1 MVRRRIWWLLFVCIM
16 LGVLVWRQHQAICHT
31 PILYRIGHIDAQFG
45 LSDSEVR
52 TALAQAEHLWE
63 NALGRNLF
71 EYSATAKLPINFVF
85 DERQH
90 ATRVRERLLS
100 KLQQTEA
107 SRASL
112 AQSYAIWRG
121 LYQDKRNASEAA
133 RMAYEERV
141 QAYNAQVQQWNARGG
156 PSVRVQQTLAVE
168 RAQIEASQHQLA
180 ADQSELRDIITT
192 LQELEDRDK
201 TLVETHAKQVQSYN
215 ALYGEHRLFH
225 KGEYNG
231 KEITIYQYQDRTDL
245 ILILAHELGHAL
257 GLAHVD
263 DRKAVMYELLSD
275 QDLDTLTL
283 TSADVRALHT
293 ACSRK

>member
-1 MVRRRIWWLLFVCIM
+1 MVRRRIWWLLLMGVV
-16 LGVLVWRQHQAICHT
+16 LGVLVWHQHQAVCHT

-52 TALAQAEHLWE
+52 AALEQAEHLWE

-71 EYSATAKLPINFVF
+71 EYSASAKLTINFVF
-85 DERQH
+85 DERQQ
-90 ATRVRERLLS
+90 ATRVKEQLLS
-100 KLQQTEA
+100 RLQQTEA
-107 SRASL
+107 SRAGV
-112 AQSYAIWRG
+112 AQSYATWRG
-121 LYQDKRNASEAA
+121 LYQDKRKAYEAA
-133 RMAYEERV
+133 RIAYEARV
-141 QAYNAQVQQWNARGG
+141 QAYNAQAQQWNARGG
-156 PSVRVQQTLAVE
+156 PPVKVQQTLAVE
-168 RAQIEASQHQLA
+168 RAQIEASQRQLA
-180 ADQSELRDIITT
+180 ANQSELQDIIAT
-192 LQELEDRDK
+192 LKELEDRDK

-215 ALYGEHRLFH
+215 ALYGEHRRFH
-225 KGEYNG
+225 KGKYDG
-231 KEITIYQYQDRTDL
+231 KAITIYQYQDLADL

-263 DRKAVMYELLSD
+263 DPKAVMYELLSD